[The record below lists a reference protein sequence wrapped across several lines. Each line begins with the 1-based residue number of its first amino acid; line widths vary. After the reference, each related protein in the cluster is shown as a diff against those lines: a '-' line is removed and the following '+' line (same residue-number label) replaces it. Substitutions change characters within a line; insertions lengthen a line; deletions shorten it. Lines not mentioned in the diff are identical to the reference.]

1 MSSKIGAFYTQ
12 RQVLMAKT
20 VTIAPNAGEHKD
32 IRIVRQATKA
42 EPGHD
47 GGKAPGGNSQPARTN
62 PIPASEGAKP
72 SFRGAADP

>member
-12 RQVLMAKT
+12 HQVLMAKI

-32 IRIVRQATKA
+32 IRIDRQATKA

-47 GGKAPGGNSQPARTN
+47 GGKPPGGNS
-62 PIPASEGAKP
+62 
-72 SFRGAADP
+72 

>member
-1 MSSKIGAFYTQ
+1 MSSKIGAFYAQ

-47 GGKAPGGNSQPARTN
+47 GGKAPGGNS
-62 PIPASEGAKP
+62 
-72 SFRGAADP
+72 

>member
-47 GGKAPGGNSQPARTN
+47 GGEAPGGNS
-62 PIPASEGAKP
+62 
-72 SFRGAADP
+72 